1 MNTNIIIDP
10 PQLTINASKLC
21 ADYDLVNSARSIT
34 VDNTSF
40 ADAACTSSYTTYT
53 AAFKQKTEEKKKEKE
68 MEKKK
73 EELKDYEPERILRNG
88 PVTVVFW
95 KDKTK
100 TRVRKSENSTDDPY
114 TAFCAALAK
123 KIYGN
128 NSRVKKIL
136 DKKTVESKD
145 KKERKDKKS
154 MEEEKVYDRD
164 ATDSQCE

>member
-1 MNTNIIIDP
+1 MNTIIIDP
-10 PQLTINASKLC
+10 PQLSISASNLI
-21 ADYDLVNSARSIT
+21 ANYDLDNSARSIA
-34 VDNTSF
+34 VDNKSF
-40 ADAACTSSYTTYT
+40 ADTACASSYTAYSV
-53 AAFKQKTEEKKKEKE
+53 AFKQKAEEKKKEKE

-88 PVTVVFW
+88 SVTIVFW

-100 TRVRKSENSTDDPY
+100 TLVRKSENSADDPY

-136 DKKTVESKD
+136 DKKTVEPKD
-145 KKERKDKKS
+145 KKERKDK
-154 MEEEKVYDRD
+154 
-164 ATDSQCE
+164 

>member
-10 PQLTINASKLC
+10 PQLAINASSLC
-21 ADYDLVNSARSIT
+21 ADYDLINTRSIT
-34 VDNTSF
+34 IDDGTYLGNKSF
-40 ADAACTSSYTTYT
+40 ADAVCSSSYTIYT
-53 AAFKQKTEEKKKEKE
+53 DAFMQNVEEKKKENEKE

-100 TRVRKSENSTDDPY
+100 TIVRKSENSTDDPY

-136 DKKTVESKD
+136 DKKTVEPKD
-145 KKERKDKKS
+145 KKERK
-154 MEEEKVYDRD
+154 EK
-164 ATDSQCE
+164 